1 MQSFADVVAWQADGP
16 DAWVGEVPPEWM
28 QGRAS
33 FGGIVAAVGLRALR
47 AAVGDGRVP
56 RSIHTSFFGPLGP
69 GPARVTAE
77 IVRRGRFVTH
87 GRAEIRQGPRTPK
100 AADPQAAAMG
110 GDSLQAQVTA
120 TFADDRDSG
129 VIVDAPPRPVRPGPE
144 GLVDLPYIESL
155 MPAFTRFFAFRWTDG
170 AMPFSGSN
178 TAGLGGWC
186 RHRSDPGRD
195 PYVALLG
202 LLDAWPSPVLSM
214 FDRPGPASS
223 VTWSSLFYDVPEVI
237 EAEQWWWYGSE
248 AVVARNGY
256 AGSRASLYG
265 PSGRLAATVEQLVAV
280 FDRSSG

>member
-1 MQSFADVVAWQADGP
+1 MQSFAEVVAWQPEGP
-16 DAWVGEVPPEWM
+16 STWVGEVPPEWM

-47 AAVGDGRVP
+47 ALLGDERVP

-77 IVRRGRFVTH
+77 VVRRGRFVTH
-87 GRAEIRQGPRTPK
+87 GRAEIWQ
-100 AADPQAAAMG
+100 

-129 VIVDAPPRPVRPGPE
+129 VIVEGTPLPAKPGPE
-144 GLVDLPYIESL
+144 GLVDLPYIDGV

-170 AMPFSGSN
+170 AMPFSGSK

-186 RHRSDPGRD
+186 RHRSDPGAD

-202 LLDAWPSPVLSM
+202 LLDAWPSPVMPML
-214 FDRPGPASS
+214 DRPSPASS
-223 VTWSSLFYDVPEVI
+223 VTWSSLFYDVPAVI
-237 EAEQWWWYGSE
+237 DAEQWWWYGSE
-248 AVVARNGY
+248 VVAAHGGY

-280 FDRSSG
+280 FDRSPG